1 MALNFKKYESANKT
15 VLGTVASLAGQ
26 GGKLTFIPRNLADE
40 SKQVVVILTLKD
52 GTSCSIVAS
61 KELSKRI
68 RNKEIKLSQ
77 IATLNVTEEISL
89 GGEIINVI
97 NMPST
102 GELITVNID
111 VNVEVYLPVATFN
124 PEDLVAF

>member
-102 GELITVNID
+102 GELITINID

>member
-1 MALNFKKYESANKT
+1 MALQFKKYESANKT
-15 VLGTVASLAGQ
+15 VLGTVATLAGQ

-68 RNKEIKLSQ
+68 RAKEIKLSQ

-89 GGEIINVI
+89 NGEIINVI

-102 GELITVNID
+102 GELITVEINT
-111 VNVEVYLPVATFN
+111 NVEAYQPQATFN
-124 PEDLVAF
+124 PEELVAF

>member
-1 MALNFKKYESANKT
+1 MALQFKKYESANKT

-40 SKQVVVILTLKD
+40 TKQVVVILTLKD

-68 RNKEIKLSQ
+68 RAKEIKLSQ

-97 NMPST
+97 NMPAT
-102 GELITVNID
+102 GELITID
-111 VNVEVYLPVATFN
+111 VNANAEVYQPQATFN
-124 PEDLVAF
+124 PEDLVEF

>member
-1 MALNFKKYESANKT
+1 M
-15 VLGTVASLAGQ
+15 
-26 GGKLTFIPRNLADE
+26 
-40 SKQVVVILTLKD
+40 VVILTLKD

-68 RNKEIKLSQ
+68 RAKEIKLSQ

-89 GGEIINVI
+89 SGEIINVI

-102 GELITVNID
+102 GELITIEVNA
-111 VNVEVYLPVATFN
+111 NVQAYEPTATFN
-124 PEDLVAF
+124 PEELVAF